1 MTTGKIIKIGTRTLL
16 IALVVLIVLLS
27 TAYALLRLPRV
38 QTYLTTKLTVQLS
51 EDLNTRVEVGGV
63 DVGFFNRVIL
73 EELYVEDLA
82 ADTLAYFEK
91 LHFGFNGFDQDSM
104 QISFGEIRIDGPKF
118 FLKKL
123 HHEDRFNLMFI
134 IDHFKVE
141 TDSTSPQW
149 NFDFDEL
156 TVHRGS
162 FQLLDKNKDHTRVG
176 IEYMDLDVRHIEFN
190 IDEISIVQDSIYGN
204 VRALSCFETR
214 GFRLDGFK
222 GKAKVSPDMLDVKNV
237 EVQTEH
243 SLVQCDVLFNYT
255 EWRDYLDFI
264 NEVRMDVNIVP
275 GSILD
280 LNDLSFFAPKLI
292 GIGDHIIV
300 SGHVYGK
307 VKSLKGRNMDIRFGN
322 ATRIQ
327 GDVDFDGLPEIEQT
341 FMFLDL
347 KRLETNYADL
357 KTVPIPPFQE
367 DRSLSV
373 PSNIARLGNIR
384 FNGNFTGFLSDFVAY
399 GKLNTR
405 LGSLRSDVLLK
416 QDYNTGTL
424 SYSGTLKTQRLDVG
438 TFLGVDSLGRLS
450 LDASIDG
457 KGLTAESI
465 DAQLEG
471 RIKQVEIM
479 GYDYKNIDLNGRLFE
494 KRFEGD
500 YSINDENLDM
510 GFAGVVDL
518 GGDEPYFN
526 FRATVQK
533 GNLSKLKLLRQRE
546 DASIRGDIVFNF
558 VGNDIDELIGNI
570 DMYNITY
577 SEPGHNFN
585 IGNINFSV
593 TEDEDVRHLVLN
605 SGVLDAR
612 FDGKF
617 LFKSLRRAA
626 NNMVGKHLPRYA
638 QEFEKLGPEEHL
650 DFGFFLELHDAD
662 LLIYLLEQ
670 DLELANGTRL
680 AGRYASSGD
689 LIEIDGHIPSMSYQG
704 VRLEEIVVQAD
715 NPTELFQLD
724 MTCAAIHITD
734 SMILRNLTGTT
745 GSFDNRMDFGLDW
758 NNLTKKETRGRI
770 NGRVDFESGGEAKL
784 RFSRSLVSVRD
795 LQWIIDPLG
804 EIAFDSTGIAVS
816 NIKIQNEWQKF
827 AVDGKLGKLESDG
840 LQVSLEKFD
849 VGNFNVLLQKTGL
862 ELGGSVTGQA
872 ELKALYGNFSFI
884 SDLQVDSL
892 ILNNHLI
899 GSGAISNKWL
909 PESKGI
915 EMNALLKHDGID
927 GLSINGTYFPQSEQD
942 NYDLDVAFVG
952 IPVSAFEHYVD
963 AMVTELT
970 GTASAEITISGPTE
984 TPELQGYVSLDTTG
998 LRVDYLNT
1006 QFQVNDT
1013 VLVRPDGFYMEQ
1025 ADARDIN
1032 GKKGSITGFIKHEN
1046 FKNWTFDASVN
1057 ADNFLALNTN
1067 GAMNS
1072 LYYGKAYASGLVRFS
1087 GEPTDMFLDMKLKT
1101 ERGTRFHIPL
1111 DGTETVAES
1120 DFITFKK
1127 HGEEENDN
1135 SLSEKYQLDLSN
1147 LTMNFDLEVT
1157 TDAQVQLIFDQKTGD
1172 IMKGRGSGDLKM
1184 KLDNLSGFRMFGD
1197 FVIADGEYLF
1207 TLQNVINKKFN
1218 VSQGGSLS
1226 WSGDPYNAEIDITA
1240 LYSVRTSLYDLMYPD
1255 TSDVYRRRVLVD
1267 CTMKMKDKLL
1277 SPKIE
1282 FGVDLPNSDER
1293 INTEV
1298 QNKIGIG
1305 NVQEMNRQVFG
1316 LLVLNKFFPVS
1327 NGGLGQETGG
1337 FLSAN
1342 SAELLSN
1349 QLSNW
1354 LSQISNDVDVG
1365 VNYRPGTAIT
1375 NDAVEVALST
1385 QILNDRVI
1393 IDGNVGVAGNNN
1405 TGEDQPNNASN
1416 IVGDVN
1422 VEYKITPDGRFRIK
1436 AFNKSNDINSL
1447 AENNA
1452 PFTQGVGISYRK
1464 EFETLGDLF
1473 KFLKR
1478 KEKEVEEELT
1488 P

>member
-1 MTTGKIIKIGTRTLL
+1 MVL
-16 IALVVLIVLLS
+16 IVLIVLLS
-27 TAYALLRLPRV
+27 TAYALLRLPMV

-51 EDLNTRVEVGGV
+51 EDLNTRVQVGGV
-63 DVGFFNRVIL
+63 DVGFFNRVII
-73 EELYVEDLA
+73 EELYVEDLSL
-82 ADTLAYFEK
+82 DTLAYFEK
-91 LHFGFNGFDQDSM
+91 LHLGFNGFDHDSM
-104 QISFGEIRIDGPKF
+104 QVSFGEIRLDGPKF
-118 FLKKL
+118 FLRRL
-123 HHEDRFNLMFI
+123 DGENRLNLMFI
-134 IDHFKVE
+134 IDHFQVE
-141 TDSTSPQW
+141 SDSTAPQW
-149 NFDFDEL
+149 NYDFDEL

-162 FQLLDKNKDHTRVG
+162 FQLLDRNKVHKG
-176 IEYMDLDVRHIEFN
+176 IGIDYFDLDVRHIELS
-190 IDEISIVQDSIYGN
+190 IDDIDIVQDSIYGDIKS
-204 VRALSCFETR
+204 LSCFETR

-222 GKAKVSPDMLDVKNV
+222 ALAKVSPDMMDVKEI
-237 EVQTEH
+237 EVQTEK
-243 SLVQCDVLFNYT
+243 SLVQCDVLFTYSQ
-255 EWRDYLDFI
+255 WRDYLKFI
-264 NEVRMDVNIVP
+264 DNVRMDVIIVP

-280 LNDLSFFAPKLI
+280 LKDLSFFAPKLS
-292 GIGDHIIV
+292 GIGNDLII
-300 SGHVYGK
+300 SGHVYGT
-307 VKSLKGRNMDIRFGN
+307 VKSLKGRNMDIRFAN
-322 ATRIQ
+322 ATRVQ
-327 GDVDFDGLPEIEQT
+327 GNVDFDGLPDIDKT

-347 KRLETNYADL
+347 KELETNYQDL
-357 KTVPIPPFQE
+357 KTIPIPPFKE
-367 DRSLSV
+367 ERSLSV
-373 PSNIARLGNIR
+373 PSNVSRLGNIR
-384 FNGNFTGFLSDFVAY
+384 FSGNFTGFISDFVAY

-405 LGSLRSDVLLK
+405 LGSLRSDVLLR

-424 SYSGTLKTQRLDVG
+424 SYSGKLKTERLDVG
-438 TFLGVDSLGRLS
+438 TFFGVDSLGRLS

-457 KGLTAESI
+457 KGLTAASI

-471 RIKQVEIM
+471 RINQVEIM

-510 GFAGVVDL
+510 GFAGVVDF

-526 FRATVQK
+526 FRSTVQK
-533 GNLSKLKLLRQRE
+533 ANLSKLKLLKQRE

-577 SEPGHNFN
+577 TEPGHSFK
-585 IGNINFSV
+585 IGNVNFSV
-593 TEDEDVRHLVLN
+593 SEDEGARHLILN
-605 SGVLDAR
+605 SDVLDAR

-617 LFKSLRRAA
+617 FFKSLRRGA

-638 QEFEKLGPEEHL
+638 QEFEKLGAEENL
-650 DFGFFLELHDAD
+650 DFGFFLELHNPD
-662 LLIYLLEQ
+662 LIIYLLEQ
-670 DLELANGTRL
+670 NLELGNGSRL
-680 AGRYASSGD
+680 AGRYSSSGD
-689 LIEIDGHIPSMSYQG
+689 LIQIDGHIPSMTYKG
-704 VRLEEIVVQAD
+704 VRFDEIIVQAD

-724 MTCAAIHITD
+724 MTCASIKITN
-734 SMILRNLTGTT
+734 SMVLRNLTATT
-745 GSFDNRMDFGLDW
+745 GSFDNRLDFGLDW
-758 NNLTKKETRGRI
+758 NNLSKKENRGRI
-770 NGRVDFESGGEAKL
+770 NGRVDFESAGEAKL
-784 RFSRSLVSVRD
+784 RFSRSLVSVKD
-795 LQWIIDPLG
+795 LQWIIDPMGELG
-804 EIAFDSTGIAVS
+804 FDSTGVSVS

-827 AVDGKLGKLESDG
+827 AINGKLGKLDTDA
-840 LQVSLEKFD
+840 LNVSLEKFD

-872 ELKALYGNFSFI
+872 ELTAIYGNFSFI
-884 SDLQVDSL
+884 SDLQVDSFV
-892 ILNNHLI
+892 LNNHLI
-899 GSGAISNKWL
+899 GSGLIANCWL
-909 PESKGI
+909 PESKGV

-927 GLSINGTYFPQSEQD
+927 GLSVNGEYFPQSEED
-942 NYDLDVAFVG
+942 NYNLDVSFDG
-952 IPVSAFEHYVD
+952 IPVSAFEHYLD
-963 AMVTELT
+963 KMVTELE
-970 GTASAEITISGPTE
+970 GTASAEITIKGKTKAP
-984 TPELQGYVSLDTTG
+984 LLNGYVSLDKTV
-998 LRVDYLNT
+998 LMVDYLNT
-1006 QFQVNDT
+1006 SFVVSDT
-1013 VLVRPDGFYMEQ
+1013 VLVRPDGFYMDQ
-1025 ADARDIN
+1025 AAASDIN
-1032 GKKGSITGFIKHEN
+1032 GKEGSITGYLKHDN
-1046 FKNWTFDASVN
+1046 FKKWRFDAAVTT
-1057 ADNFLALNTN
+1057 DNFLALNTN

-1072 LYYGKAYASGLVRFS
+1072 LYYGKAYASGLVRLS
-1087 GEPTDMFLDMKLKT
+1087 GEPSDMFLDMKLKT

-1111 DGTETVAES
+1111 DGTKTVAES

-1127 HGEEENDN
+1127 YGEEEDDN
-1135 SLSEKYQLDLSN
+1135 AISEKYQLDLSN
-1147 LTMNFDLEVT
+1147 LTMNLDLEVT
-1157 TDAQVQLIFDQKTGD
+1157 PDAQVQLVFDQKTGD
-1172 IMKGRGSGDLKM
+1172 IMKGRGAGDIKM

-1218 VSQGGSLS
+1218 VSQGGRLS

-1277 SPKIE
+1277 SPRIE
-1282 FGVDLPNSDER
+1282 FGVDLPNSDES

-1305 NVQEMNRQVFG
+1305 NEQEMNRQVFG

-1342 SAELLSN
+1342 SAELISN

-1365 VNYRPGTAIT
+1365 VNYRPGNSIT
-1375 NDAVEVALST
+1375 SDAVEVALST

-1405 TGEDQPNNASN
+1405 ASDDQSNNASN

-1452 PFTQGVGISYRK
+1452 PFTQGVGVSFKK
-1464 EFETLGDLF
+1464 EFESLGSLF
-1473 KFLKR
+1473 RFLKR
-1478 KEKEVEEELT
+1478 KENPVEEEYN